1 MLRMINKIAI
11 ALEVS
16 EDRQHCS
23 IVAAGRLDETIVIEL
38 AAYLDGT
45 DPVQAVQRI
54 HSDRKVVATV
64 VDPHSNAATTIA
76 LLKAAG
82 VKVTEPSST
91 DLAVA
96 HGHFIDGLRAGK
108 IRHLGQ
114 ERLTAAVRHLE
125 QRRLGG
131 ASAPERRGAA
141 TDVSPAVAAELA
153 VWGLEHAPKPVVPF
167 VLSWDD
173 LDAAEPI

>member
-91 DLAVA
+91 WSS
-96 HGHFIDGLRAGK
+96 AGWGAPA
-108 IRHLGQ
+108 RQ
-114 ERLTAAVRHLE
+114 SAAVPPPTLA
-125 QRRLGG
+125 RRWLRSWPSG
-131 ASAPERRGAA
+131 AWSMRRSRSCRSC
-141 TDVSPAVAAELA
+141 SPGTTWTPPSRSEGRFKQEAS
-153 VWGLEHAPKPVVPF
+153 GN
-167 VLSWDD
+167 
-173 LDAAEPI
+173 PIVD

>member
-114 ERLTAAVRHLE
+114 ERL
-125 QRRLGG
+125 LGG